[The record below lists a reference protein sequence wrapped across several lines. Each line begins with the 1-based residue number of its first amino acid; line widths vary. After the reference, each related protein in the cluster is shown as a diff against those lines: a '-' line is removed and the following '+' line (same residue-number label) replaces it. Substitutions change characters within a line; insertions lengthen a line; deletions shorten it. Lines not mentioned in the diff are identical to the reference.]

1 MKKKPKMDPSLMKSE
16 FMWEQPK
23 KKTKFYKNWKLYAIA
38 LPVVA
43 VAAGTG
49 SGVYLGINSG
59 HKKVDLNK
67 LGLNTTIQ
75 GQVGMSATDALDT
88 FLDSN
93 REKYPDLRGKVIIS
107 GGDNFTAPK
116 YITNGQLIV
125 SAAKKSNYSGQIT
138 ITISQMGQFDLNNL
152 DRSELTFDDLTPK
165 TITRDLVFTKFL
177 GEQQN
182 QNLSD
187 LESNV
192 TLNFTPPTY
201 NNSGSL
207 VITPKVND
215 GKYKNSINI
224 PIAVFKRKELVS
236 LLPSSITGINT
247 MVDSESALRAF
258 FATSGN
264 EKYHNFVEPEQESF
278 KAPTTTTAGS
288 LTIKVNNV
296 GSDAQPYSG
305 EATITISKLTD
316 LNEMGFV
323 TSLPPVEDESKAL
336 EEFIKLNPGA
346 DVLRDDV
353 KILEF
358 QPSTYQD
365 DSGEGSFKIVPKSG
379 TKYGLDPL
387 VIKTSALS
395 KTDIGQLLVK
405 TTISG
410 VKGMTTADALDE
422 LITENNASEDL
433 RENLIVQDEKD
444 YHSPNYSDSST
455 FIVSA
460 KANGPYKGSS
470 PVNISAVAKTNWD
483 ALVFA
488 KTVSSDTTKENAL
501 QAFIDA
507 NKTAYSDLEGNVE
520 LIEDSFVSPGWGTKT
535 GSYEI
540 KAIDGDHKYEGI
552 PLKISILGK
561 KAIAL
566 NSLKNDAILG
576 KEKMTEDDALQ
587 EFLNKNN
594 SISDSLTEF
603 RKFVKVQLVPPEFVG
618 GGMLTISALPN
629 SDNKYSG
636 KIEVPVKEI
645 GQTNWDALVFAK
657 TVSSDTTKENALQA
671 FIDANKTAY
680 PDLEGNVELI
690 EDSFVS
696 PGWGT
701 KTGSYEIKAIN
712 HGKYSGNDL
721 TITINPMLQKSITD
735 LYKVAEIHGNLG
747 DENSSKE
754 DLKKTAWDKFTEV
767 NSDQRDG
774 MERNITIV
782 DVKDSTYTED
792 GYLEI
797 AALTPEYEGDEK
809 IRVVSP
815 GQISLEGLDK
825 LINTV
830 SIGTTK
836 ETALRAFID
845 ANKAAYPDL
854 EGNVELVEDS
864 FSGSTPTEE
873 GHYTIR
879 AKEGGKYKYKGNV
892 SVTIPF
898 KKVLSSV
905 ITKNVIN
912 EMIADSNQI
921 ISKVLGL
928 NPGSGLGEDDLE
940 IVDGTFVPS
949 NGVVPGKVQIK
960 AVNQNIFSV
969 DPVEITFGI
978 MPIDE
983 ELKQL
988 IDNIKLTQRNSNQ
1001 ERSAY
1006 RNYFSYYSN
1015 EKLQDLADK
1024 LGTIYEVKK
1033 SLSLLEQERAIEKAI
1048 QNNINALLDQVI
1060 VKKDGLTHDRYGYDT
1075 YEGANAS
1082 GSFAPDGKTFN
1093 ATIRSIFVW
1102 KKRDDESA
1110 DYKIQKDSSLTF
1122 KFKYVD

>member
-540 KAIDGDHKYEGI
+540 KAI
-552 PLKISILGK
+552 
-561 KAIAL
+561 
-566 NSLKNDAILG
+566 
-576 KEKMTEDDALQ
+576 
-587 EFLNKNN
+587 
-594 SISDSLTEF
+594 
-603 RKFVKVQLVPPEFVG
+603 
-618 GGMLTISALPN
+618 
-629 SDNKYSG
+629 
-636 KIEVPVKEI
+636 
-645 GQTNWDALVFAK
+645 
-657 TVSSDTTKENALQA
+657 
-671 FIDANKTAY
+671 
-680 PDLEGNVELI
+680 
-690 EDSFVS
+690 
-696 PGWGT
+696 
-701 KTGSYEIKAIN
+701 N